1 MTAGRIFLSGWILIF
16 CAAALAAENGSY
28 PTIRAVVNPET
39 AAIGVPLE
47 YKISIAGSDLKGIVI
62 RLPEEKVYFP
72 EKDTASAGVVKA
84 PGADKES
91 DTAAKV
97 PLYIIQ
103 NAKKE
108 DESKRGTEYLSITV
122 RLAYFRP
129 GKHTLPEIVLYDAQN
144 VRIGYRVPVVDIKS
158 VNPNGEFHE
167 IEPPLE
173 LSGNYYRLLF
183 ILLAIIAL
191 SAGGYFLWRW
201 FEKKR
206 KAEAPVAVAIPPI
219 ETFMSEVGALVRK
232 RYIDE
237 GKIEE
242 HVTELSLIFRRC
254 VSSLFGF
261 DAVEMTGSE
270 VLAAMERVIS
280 PLRFNEYRGD
290 VARALDLWDLAKFAE
305 FAPDANALRSNLD
318 DTIRLA
324 RKLSGVKG
332 NVGN

>member
-16 CAAALAAENGSY
+16 CTAALAAENGSY
-28 PTIRAVVNPET
+28 PTIRAAVSPET
-39 AAIGVPLE
+39 AAVGVPLE

-62 RLPEEKVYFP
+62 LLPEEKVYFP
-72 EKDTASAGVVKA
+72 EKDTAASGIAKA
-84 PGADKES
+84 PGAERES
-91 DTAAKV
+91 DAAAKV

-129 GKHTLPEIVLYDAQN
+129 GKHTLPEVMLYDQQN
-144 VRIGYRVPVVDIKS
+144 VRIGYKVPVVDIKS
-158 VNPNGEFHE
+158 VNPNGEFQE

-183 ILLAIIAL
+183 ILLALIAL
-191 SAGGYFLWRW
+191 AAGGYFFWRW
-201 FEKKR
+201 LEKRR
-206 KAEAPVAVAIPPI
+206 KAEVPAAVTVLPI
-219 ETFMSEVGALVRK
+219 ETFMSEVGALARK

-237 GKIEE
+237 GKTEE
-242 HVTELSLIFRRC
+242 HVTELSLIFRRYI
-254 VSSLFGF
+254 SSLFGF
-261 DAVEMTGSE
+261 DAVEMTVTE
-270 VLAAMERVIS
+270 VLAAMERAVS
-280 PLRFNEYRGD
+280 PLRFNEHRGD
-290 VARALDLWDLAKFAE
+290 IQRVMDLWDLAKFAE
-305 FAPDANALRSNLD
+305 FAPDANALRANLD

-332 NVGN
+332 DVGN